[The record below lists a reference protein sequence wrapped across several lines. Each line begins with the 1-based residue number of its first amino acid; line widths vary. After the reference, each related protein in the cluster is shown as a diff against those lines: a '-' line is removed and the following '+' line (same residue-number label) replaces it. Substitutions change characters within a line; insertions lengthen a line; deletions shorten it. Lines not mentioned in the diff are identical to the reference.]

1 MPDFKDPEKLQDMR
15 RRLYERGTEST
26 PVVRHELSATPH
38 VAPAAWSDQPEILT
52 LQTPVIDPRTGV
64 LTEPTVD
71 VIPPKKRRLSYRAII
86 LLVSAALFLLVLGLS
101 SLYLMFG
108 NTLISSNNIGI
119 SIAGPLTI
127 GGGEEMK
134 LQVGVT
140 NQNKVPIESAV
151 LIVSYPVGTKSVGE
165 DSKEIFEER
174 VTLNRISAGEAVNV
188 PVSAII
194 FGEENQ
200 EQQIRATIEY
210 RLVDSNGTFFKEADP
225 LTFKI
230 NSSPVV
236 IRVDT
241 VKKVSAGQEIDVKL
255 TIQSNSPNPLK
266 NLLVSASYPSNFEY
280 TTASPEPMYRESEWL
295 IDEILP
301 EKSTTITIKG
311 VVVGNQSEEFQL
323 QFSIGTP
330 QKDNQFMIGSV
341 LANATADFL
350 IEQPFINVGM
360 EIDGKTS
367 DVVTLATGKSTAVTV
382 IVQNTLTETL
392 YDMVVEVEVKGNIL
406 VRELVEVEDGYYDS
420 VKDVIRYEPSGNQN
434 LVQIDPGATKEFTFT
449 LKPSDKTETPSFS
462 LTANA
467 YARRVFENRA
477 TEQLVGTVKR
487 EVKFTSSVG
496 ITRKLARG
504 VPGFIDGGTVPPVA
518 DAETTYTVTLQA
530 SAGGNDVTG
539 AVVTTSLPQ
548 YVSWKNLAL
557 GDGSIVFNPISKEVT
572 WTIGGIDAASN
583 KNVSFQ
589 VGLLPSQ
596 NQIGV
601 TPAVVG
607 AQRFRATDRFT
618 GAVVRAEGVPLS
630 SELGIES
637 GFEEQNGRV
646 QKTPLP

>member
-52 LQTPVIDPRTGV
+52 LQNPVIDPRTGV

-151 LIVSYPVGTKSVGE
+151 LIVSYPAGTKSVGE

-572 WTIGGIDAASN
+572 WTIGGIDAGSN

>member
-646 QKTPLP
+646 QKTLLP

>member
-15 RRLYERGTEST
+15 RRLYERGSEPV
-26 PVVRHELSATPH
+26 PVVRHQLSATPH
-38 VAPAAWSDQPEILT
+38 VAPPAWTDQPEIPT
-52 LQTPVIDPRTGV
+52 LQTPVLDPRTGV
-64 LTEPTVD
+64 LTEPTID
-71 VIPPKKRRLSYRAII
+71 VVPPKKRRLSYRAII

-151 LIVSYPVGTKSVGE
+151 LIVTYPPGTKSVGE
-165 DSKEIFEER
+165 DSKDIFEER

-323 QFSIGTP
+323 QFSVGTP

-367 DVVTLATGKSTAVTV
+367 DVVTLATGKSTGVTV
-382 IVQNTLTETL
+382 VVQNTLTETL

-434 LVQIDPGATKEFTFT
+434 LVQIDPGATKEFTFI

-496 ITRKLARG
+496 IVRKLARG
-504 VPGFIDGGTVPPVA
+504 VPGFIDGGSVPPVA
-518 DAETTYTVTLQA
+518 DMETTYTVNLQA

-557 GDGSIVFNPISKEVT
+557 GDGSVVFNPISKEIT
-572 WTIGGIDAASN
+572 WTIGGIDAGSN
-583 KNVSFQ
+583 KNISFQ

-596 NQIGV
+596 NQIGI

-618 GAVVRAEGVPLS
+618 GEVVRAEGAPLS

>member
-1 MPDFKDPEKLQDMR
+1 MPDFKDPEKLEDMR
-15 RRLYERGTEST
+15 RRLYERGSEPT
-26 PVVRHELSATPH
+26 PVVRHALSATPH
-38 VAPAAWSDQPEILT
+38 VAPPTWADQPEIPVLR
-52 LQTPVIDPRTGV
+52 TPVPDPRTGV
-64 LTEPTVD
+64 LTEPTID
-71 VIPPKKRRLSYRAII
+71 VIPPKKRRWSYRAII

-151 LIVSYPVGTKSVGE
+151 LIVSYPPGTKSVGE
-165 DSKEIFEER
+165 DSKDIFEER
-174 VTLNRISAGEAVNV
+174 VTLNRINAGEAVNV

-200 EQQIRATIEY
+200 EQQIGATIEY

-225 LTFKI
+225 LMFKI

-241 VKKVSAGQEIDVKL
+241 IKKVSAGQEVDVKL

-266 NLLVSASYPSNFEY
+266 DILVSANYPGNFEY
-280 TTASPEPMYRESEWL
+280 TSASPEPMYRESGWL
-295 IDEILP
+295 IKEILP
-301 EKSTTITIKG
+301 EKSATIVIKG

-323 QFSIGTP
+323 QFSVGTP
-330 QKDNQFMIGSV
+330 QKDNQFLIGSV
-341 LANATADFL
+341 LANATADFV
-350 IEQPFINVGM
+350 IEQPFINVDL

-367 DVVTLATGKSTAVTV
+367 DVVTLATGDATEVKVL
-382 IVQNTLTETL
+382 VQNTLTETL

-406 VRELVEVEDGYYDS
+406 VRELVTVEDGYYDS
-420 VKDVIRYEPSGNQN
+420 VKDVIRYEPSGNDN

-449 LKPSDKTETPSFS
+449 LKPSDKKETPSFS

-496 ITRKLARG
+496 IARKIARG
-504 VPGFIDGGTVPPVA
+504 VAGFTDSGPIPPAA
-518 DAETTYTVTLQA
+518 DTETTYVVTLDA

-557 GDGSIVFNPISKEVT
+557 GDGSVLFNPISKEIT
-572 WTIGGIDAASN
+572 WTVGGIDAGG
-583 KNVSFQ
+583 KKTVSFQ

-596 NQIGV
+596 NQIGT
-601 TPAVVG
+601 TPALVG

-618 GAVVRAEGVPLS
+618 GAVVRAEGAPLS
-630 SELGIES
+630 SELGPES
-637 GFEEQNGRV
+637 GLEQQNGRV
-646 QKTPLP
+646 QKTVTP

>member
-52 LQTPVIDPRTGV
+52 LQNPVIDPRTGV

-86 LLVSAALFLLVLGLS
+86 LLVSVALFLLVLGLS

-151 LIVSYPVGTKSVGE
+151 LIVSYPAGTKSVGE

-572 WTIGGIDAASN
+572 WTIGGIDAGSN

>member
-52 LQTPVIDPRTGV
+52 LQNPVIDPRTGV

-151 LIVSYPVGTKSVGE
+151 LIVSYPAGTKSVGE

-311 VVVGNQSEEFQL
+311 VIVGNQSEEFQL

-518 DAETTYTVTLQA
+518 DAETTYTVALQA

-572 WTIGGIDAASN
+572 WTIGGIDAGSN